1 MNNRGSFFLE
11 SWVLTHPLSLNNFS
25 TAFVASVDFADK
37 MNSIPKCSSEFY
49 DFRSTGMAT
58 TTELLLSK
66 EIGQLGDSGY
76 NSTFRTLF
84 LTSEQETQFNSN
96 LHKKS
101 LSMLIQDAR
110 TKLSQTNSTTSTQN
124 FYLVDQIESAS
135 DISDTKKKEFVLM
148 ILEDLY

>member
-1 MNNRGSFFLE
+1 
-11 SWVLTHPLSLNNFS
+11 
-25 TAFVASVDFADK
+25 
-37 MNSIPKCSSEFY
+37 
-49 DFRSTGMAT
+49 MAT